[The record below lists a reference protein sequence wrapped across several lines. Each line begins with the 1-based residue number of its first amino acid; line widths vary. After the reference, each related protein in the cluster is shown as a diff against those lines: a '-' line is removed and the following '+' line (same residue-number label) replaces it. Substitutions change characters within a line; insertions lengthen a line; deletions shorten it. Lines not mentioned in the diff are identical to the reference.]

1 MTATP
6 TIPTD
11 AGNGPVFDEAN
22 AQYRGAAR
30 HEYLATLRE
39 GPVPI
44 AWDLFGR
51 AHLLR
56 YHDVRSVFL
65 DPEGA
70 VNVGAGLA
78 IALGAT
84 SGPLFDWQS
93 HALIVQN
100 PPRHTAMRGA
110 IRSIN
115 ARLAR
120 RLAPL
125 IEEQTHRLVDEFPSD
140 GVVDLVH
147 AFCFTLPVRVI
158 MGLLGLPESDEA
170 QIGEWSPR
178 ALPSRP
184 EGVPDADRVNALFRE
199 YAEARIEERRAAPR
213 DDDLLTDLIHA
224 QDRGDITP
232 DELWATVQT
241 LVLAGHETTSGALAT
256 GVHAML
262 THDNQWEQLKSDPS
276 LADGAAEEMLR
287 WDAAAP
293 EMGRVLTR
301 DWEIG
306 GRILHA
312 GTVVA
317 LNLTS
322 ANRDP
327 RVFERPDEFDIRR
340 SNSKEHLSF
349 GVGIHRCTGAPVAQ
363 VEMPIALRV
372 LAERLDH
379 LSLAEEPSYDPGFF
393 RQFDSLRV
401 HVRTNPRRAR

>member
-199 YAEARIEERRAAPR
+199 YAEARI
-213 DDDLLTDLIHA
+213 
-224 QDRGDITP
+224 
-232 DELWATVQT
+232 
-241 LVLAGHETTSGALAT
+241 
-256 GVHAML
+256 
-262 THDNQWEQLKSDPS
+262 
-276 LADGAAEEMLR
+276 
-287 WDAAAP
+287 
-293 EMGRVLTR
+293 
-301 DWEIG
+301 
-306 GRILHA
+306 
-312 GTVVA
+312 
-317 LNLTS
+317 
-322 ANRDP
+322 
-327 RVFERPDEFDIRR
+327 
-340 SNSKEHLSF
+340 
-349 GVGIHRCTGAPVAQ
+349 
-363 VEMPIALRV
+363 
-372 LAERLDH
+372 
-379 LSLAEEPSYDPGFF
+379 
-393 RQFDSLRV
+393 
-401 HVRTNPRRAR
+401 